1 MKHAD
6 ASEPFGSGRITES
19 SAGRHAGE
27 NRDEAG
33 SAGSRH
39 PRLQRWRY
47 ASAVQAARAINV
59 LGSRSPAGPDGRSA
73 RLAD

>member
-6 ASEPFGSGRITES
+6 RPDPRGRRATTEAPAGTPASETV
-19 SAGRHAGE
+19 
-27 NRDEAG
+27 DEAA

-39 PRLQRWRY
+39 RLQRWRY

-59 LGSRSPAGPDGRSA
+59 LGSRSPAGPDGHSS